1 MGMPMGGM
9 PMQGMP
15 MGGMPMQGMPMQG
28 MPMQGMPMQG
38 SVQIPIQ
45 GQQMAPMATM
55 PSMTMGAPTMTM
67 GSMMMPPQMMAP
79 QGETGSIWREFPHLG
94 PQQALPTTSTFQDD
108 MLLQKLYS
116 MYGQQEARDGL
127 PGFPYI
133 GAPFIGE
140 YKGEEQ
146 EEEAVEEYDA
156 PVDHD
161 EVRGTQV

>member
-1 MGMPMGGM
+1 
-9 PMQGMP
+9 
-15 MGGMPMQGMPMQG
+15 MPMQGMPMQG
-28 MPMQGMPMQG
+28 GAPMMQGPIGSMAGGSVGFPVG

-67 GSMMMPPQMMAP
+67 PSMMMAPQMMAP
-79 QGETGSIWREFPHLG
+79 QGPVHPEFPHLG
-94 PQQALPTTSTFQDD
+94 PQQAYPTTCTVQDD
-108 MLLQKLYS
+108 MMLQKLYS
-116 MYGQQEARDGL
+116 MYGQQEGRDGL

-140 YKGEEQ
+140 YQGEEK

-156 PVDHD
+156 PVDDD